1 MFEDTFVV
9 VRGAGDL
16 ATGVIHRLVRSGFPV
31 IATDID
37 NPTVIRRTVAFAE
50 AIWRGEATV
59 EGMTARRADSPDQAL
74 QICQEGMVPIIADP
88 EAGITERLNPFALVD
103 AILAKKN
110 LGTRRGM
117 ADVVIGL
124 GPGFSAG
131 EDVDVVIETNRGHDL
146 ARLILEGA
154 AEPNTGV
161 PGSVGGKTDERVL
174 RAPGEG
180 LFRGVRRIG
189 DQVQAGETVA
199 EVAGLPVVT
208 RIDGIL
214 RGLLRDGLS
223 VTGGFKVADVDPR
236 CRREHC
242 FTISDKARAIGG
254 GVLEAIL
261 MFLTA
266 KKGVA
271 G

>member
-1 MFEDTFVV
+1 MFENTFVV

-50 AIWRGEATV
+50 AIWQREATV

-117 ADVVIGL
+117 AEVVVGL

-131 EDVDVVIETNRGHDL
+131 EDVDVVIETNRGHDP
-146 ARLILEGA
+146 RPI
-154 AEPNTGV
+154 
-161 PGSVGGKTDERVL
+161 
-174 RAPGEG
+174 
-180 LFRGVRRIG
+180 
-189 DQVQAGETVA
+189 
-199 EVAGLPVVT
+199 
-208 RIDGIL
+208 
-214 RGLLRDGLS
+214 
-223 VTGGFKVADVDPR
+223 DPR
-236 CRREHC
+236 GYGRAQYRCAGQRGRKKPMNGCSAPPAKASSEAFAELETRFRPDRRWPRSMACR
-242 FTISDKARAIGG
+242 S
-254 GVLEAIL
+254 
-261 MFLTA
+261 
-266 KKGVA
+266 
-271 G
+271 

>member
-1 MFEDTFVV
+1 MVV
-9 VRGAGDL
+9 
-16 ATGVIHRLVRSGFPV
+16 
-31 IATDID
+31 
-37 NPTVIRRTVAFAE
+37 
-50 AIWRGEATV
+50 
-59 EGMTARRADSPDQAL
+59 
-74 QICQEGMVPIIADP
+74 
-88 EAGITERLNPFALVD
+88 
-103 AILAKKN
+103 
-110 LGTRRGM
+110 
-117 ADVVIGL
+117 GL

-146 ARLILEGA
+146 ARLILEVYGRSPIPVCRA
-154 AEPNTGV
+154 TWAEKPMNGC
-161 PGSVGGKTDERVL
+161 S
-174 RAPGEG
+174 APPAEG
-180 LFRGVRRIG
+180 LFRGVCRIG
-189 DQVQAGETVA
+189 AQVQAGQTVA
-199 EVAGLPVVT
+199 EIDGLPVVT

-223 VTGGFKVADVDPR
+223 VTEGFKVADVDPR

-242 FTISDKARAIGG
+242 FTISDKARAVGG